1 MSALTAAQRAAAAGL
16 ELTVL
21 RRLDGLLQGDH
32 GGLLPGHG
40 SETGEARLYAAG
52 DDTRRIDWSLTA
64 RTQSLMPWSLEVT
77 STTGALLARSG

>member
-32 GGLLPGHG
+32 GGLLPATAARRVRPG
-40 SETGEARLYAAG
+40 S
-52 DDTRRIDWSLTA
+52 TRRATTPA
-64 RTQSLMPWSLEVT
+64 A
-77 STTGALLARSG
+77 STGR

>member
-21 RRLDGLLQGDH
+21 RRLDGLIQGDH

-40 SETGEARLYAAG
+40 SETPG
-52 DDTRRIDWSLTA
+52 
-64 RTQSLMPWSLEVT
+64 RTGSAVPADA
-77 STTGALLARSG
+77 STGR